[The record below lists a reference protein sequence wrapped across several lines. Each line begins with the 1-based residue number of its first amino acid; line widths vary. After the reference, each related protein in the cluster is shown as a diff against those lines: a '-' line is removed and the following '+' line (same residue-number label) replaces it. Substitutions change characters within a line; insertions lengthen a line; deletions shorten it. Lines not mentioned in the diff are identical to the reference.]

1 MSRSDQPPTTVSAGP
16 TRREPYWDATRA
28 PLQSLAFLLPIL
40 LAYELGTLAY
50 RTLIGPLPAIKA
62 ESWLAW
68 GFELFGISGRGSQNA
83 GIWALLLP
91 PVAIVVVLLSMHL
104 VEGAK
109 SRVRPRLW
117 PGMWAESIVLAA
129 PLLVLTAVMFR
140 GGGTTLQAAVS
151 PETAGWLAELL
162 WSLGAGLYEELVFR
176 LVAIAAVHALFLS
189 LLRVKEPW
197 SALIAI
203 AVSSV
208 LFALYHFDDRAAF
221 DAGRFAFYTVA
232 GVYLAGVY
240 LLRGFGIVV
249 ACHAIYD
256 VVVVT
261 LAWWQGG

>member
-1 MSRSDQPPTTVSAGP
+1 MDPPPTKPPNA
-16 TRREPYWDATRA
+16 YWDATRA
-28 PLQSLAFLLPIL
+28 PLQSLAFLVPIL

-50 RTLIGPLPAIKA
+50 RAAIGPLPAIKA

-68 GFELFGISGRGSQNA
+68 VFELIGVSGRGTPGA

-91 PVAIVVVLLSMHL
+91 PVVIVVVLLSMHF
-104 VEGAK
+104 VEGGK
-109 SRVRPRLW
+109 SRVVPRMW
-117 PGMWAESIVLAA
+117 VGMWAESIVLAA

-140 GGGTTLQAAVS
+140 GAATTLQATVD
-151 PETAGWLAELL
+151 PQMAGWLAELL

-176 LVAIAAVHALFLS
+176 LMAIAAVHAVATS
-189 LLRVKEPW
+189 VLRIKEPW
-197 SALIAI
+197 AALIAI

-208 LFALYHFDDRAAF
+208 LFALYHFDDRSAF
-221 DAGRFAFYTVA
+221 DAGRFAFYLIA

-249 ACHAIYD
+249 ACHAVYD

-261 LAWWQGG
+261 LAWWQGS